1 MALKSRNGTVQS
13 SNFQPFCTAVHG
25 NPLYPKDPVR
35 DFHRP
40 IAMNALKLASRR
52 NNSRACPS
60 LLVTLQKAPDLHRF
74 AVLRLKSIGR
84 KIDYVEY

>member
-52 NNSRACPS
+52 NSSRACPS
-60 LLVTLQKAPDLHRF
+60 LLVTLQKSTRPPQVR
-74 AVLRLKSIGR
+74 GPQ
-84 KIDYVEY
+84 VEVHWSED